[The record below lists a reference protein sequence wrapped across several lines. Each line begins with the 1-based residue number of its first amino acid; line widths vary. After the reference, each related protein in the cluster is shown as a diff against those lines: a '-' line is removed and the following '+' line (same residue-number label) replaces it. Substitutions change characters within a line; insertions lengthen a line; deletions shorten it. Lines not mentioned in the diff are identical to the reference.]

1 MVKELELF
9 RQEQGTPGFKC
20 PFVDCARPFKKS
32 GDLIVHFLMEVRTPG
47 SPPRPEPSRTCAP
60 AVERHSGARFSCT
73 HTPSASILSRP
84 RVAAAV
90 NLRAKQ
96 IKRTR
101 RTIINRCRRTRA
113 PAAAAILRA
122 KVRSQAP
129 WVSRPPFCVLRPPSC
144 I

>member
-1 MVKELELF
+1 MKIRQTEKTVSGGLFEVKELELF

-60 AVERHSGARFSCT
+60 AVERHSDARSSCT
-73 HTPSASILSRP
+73 HTPSASTPSRP

-90 NLRAKQ
+90 NPRAKHART
-96 IKRTR
+96 KTRTR
-101 RTIINRCRRTRA
+101 RTRRIINRCRRTRA
-113 PAAAAILRA
+113 PSAAAAT
-122 KVRSQAP
+122 V
-129 WVSRPPFCVLRPPSC
+129 
-144 I
+144 